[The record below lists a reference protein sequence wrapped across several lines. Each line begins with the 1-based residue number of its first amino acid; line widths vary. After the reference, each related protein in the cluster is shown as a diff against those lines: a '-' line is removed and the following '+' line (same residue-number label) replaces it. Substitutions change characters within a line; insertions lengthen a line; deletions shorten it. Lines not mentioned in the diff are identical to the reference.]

1 LALDQ
6 SERIHDIR
14 TTGLH
19 EQRLSVLITDIVD
32 STRLASRLGSER
44 FGELLTRFYQRVLEI
59 VAETHGEPGG
69 HSGDGVQAVF
79 GRQAG
84 QIQHE
89 ARAVRAGLE
98 ILASV
103 DQLSYELKEQIIVGV
118 GIETGTVIAGYVDT
132 SQQMKLAVLGE
143 TVHIAEKL
151 ESIARPNR
159 LLIGPTTYSE
169 IMELFATR
177 QLGSIRLDDRSVK
190 VDIFE
195 VLRATTQAR

>member
-1 LALDQ
+1 MAPDQ
-6 SERIHDIR
+6 SERIHDTR

-59 VAETHGEPGG
+59 VAETQGEPGG

-79 GRQAG
+79 GRQAD
-84 QIQHE
+84 QMKHE

-159 LLIGPTTYSE
+159 LLIGPTTYSG

-177 QLGSIRLDDRSVK
+177 QLGSIRVDDRSVK